1 MGRYEYTGRLLMP
14 LLVEVERT
22 LSSANDYNDL
32 PVFIDHIYDE
42 IVQILVNGANEY
54 VPRYHK
60 NFLKFWWNRGT
71 KS

>member
-1 MGRYEYTGRLLMP
+1 MLGLQQAGTARQYNSH
-14 LLVEVERT
+14 ERKKLKMST
-22 LSSANDYNDL
+22 
-32 PVFIDHIYDE
+32 VFIDHIYDE